1 MESRL
6 SIIALLGAAFALSVS
21 CYLGSSSYL
30 LFCATLIMLLAL
42 FLLLRS
48 SIRDQSIS
56 WSHIHSIA
64 CVYVAWLAVS
74 VYLSTLPGN
83 SILFFWL
90 LASFPIVLILSS
102 GFSLAEWQKVF
113 ALFLIAGVIS
123 AVWGIAEFWVTGK
136 RANGPLIDPNSW
148 CAINNLFFFGVFAN
162 YLKAPRYR
170 LIYLLLLFIFCTAS
184 FVAYS
189 RVGTL
194 IFGAALMF
202 VACVLFWRPEFRK
215 QVLTVCALVG
225 ISATAVYGSASLSE
239 ASSHSEGYTLDMEV
253 QGWSQRFS
261 MWRAAYELYEEH
273 PVAGAGLGTFKVH
286 YPRFRTADDMTNSGN
301 FVHNDY
307 VQFLSEGGPLMLLL
321 LLLLVG
327 YLCVKLWVNVVS
339 TVQTG
344 DGAARVLLITAM
356 GTTLVHSLMNFTLY
370 QLSVQMLFGLYM
382 VRLFESEVT
391 LLKFTRPRLLMGG
404 GIVAG
409 LYFSAVIVLDTIS
422 SGIVYDNDQFPFAK
436 ELKADQQTYFN
447 SITLL
452 RVLRPNTASN
462 HFALATLYRTAMDKQ
477 SDPEKKY
484 ALAIASAFSYQRGL
498 ELNPFNY
505 RVRSYFSDLLQEQ
518 PRLLQEALIEHTP
531 LSLLDENVRRAPVY
545 VEHRMNLADYLEKT
559 GKQDEAYKM
568 LVDEALPWANLRH
581 ARYQEHRLALYK
593 RVRRAAIQRNDVLG
607 LNKLLTAMSKTK

>member
-1 MESRL
+1 
-6 SIIALLGAAFALSVS
+6 
-21 CYLGSSSYL
+21 
-30 LFCATLIMLLAL
+30 
-42 FLLLRS
+42 
-48 SIRDQSIS
+48 
-56 WSHIHSIA
+56 
-64 CVYVAWLAVS
+64 
-74 VYLSTLPGN
+74 
-83 SILFFWL
+83 
-90 LASFPIVLILSS
+90 
-102 GFSLAEWQKVF
+102 
-113 ALFLIAGVIS
+113 
-123 AVWGIAEFWVTGK
+123 
-136 RANGPLIDPNSW
+136 
-148 CAINNLFFFGVFAN
+148 
-162 YLKAPRYR
+162 
-170 LIYLLLLFIFCTAS
+170 
-184 FVAYS
+184 
-189 RVGTL
+189 VGTL

-202 VACVLFWRPEFRK
+202 VACVLFWRPEFKK

-225 ISATAVYGSASLSE
+225 ISATTVYGSASLSE
-239 ASSHSEGYTLDMEV
+239 ATSHSEGYTLDMQI

-273 PVAGAGLGTFKVH
+273 PVAGAGLGNFKVH
-286 YPRFRTADDMTNSGN
+286 YPRFRTADDITSSGN

-307 VQFLSEGGPLMLLL
+307 VQFLCEGGPLMLLL

-339 TVQTG
+339 AVQTG

-356 GTTLVHSLMNFTLY
+356 GTTLVHSLMNFTPY

-391 LLKFTRPRLLMGG
+391 ELKFTRPRLLIGG
-404 GIVAG
+404 SIVAG
-409 LYFSAVIVLDTIS
+409 LYFSAAIVLDTIS
-422 SGIVYDNDQFPFAK
+422 SGIVYDDDQFPFAK
-436 ELKADQQTYFN
+436 ELKAGQQTYFN
-447 SITLL
+447 TITLL

-505 RVRSYFSDLLQEQ
+505 RVRSYLSDLLQEQ

-531 LSLLDENVRRAPVY
+531 LSLIDENVRRAPVY

-568 LVDEALPWANLRH
+568 LVGEALPWANLRH